1 MPDDHL
7 AWEIEAD
14 YLAQALVTYTTILRP
29 DRIVFGGGVPHRE
42 ILLPM
47 VRESFAQQLADYL
60 PVGQLDKYIVRV
72 DHGDNAGVL
81 GCFYLAKSLLV

>member
-1 MPDDHL
+1 
-7 AWEIEAD
+7 
-14 YLAQALVTYTTILRP
+14 
-29 DRIVFGGGVPHRE
+29 
-42 ILLPM
+42 M

-60 PVGQLDKYIVRV
+60 PVGQLDKYIVHV